1 MVMKLYYG
9 GFGDYMEFVVADSEE
24 QAILKVGIK
33 INAPFLPITVT
44 EIDSVDD
51 YEIHPVFPAHL
62 THRFL
67 TNTETTEAEAKTV
80 NTTFAENVVEAEE
93 VEITAETTLRHCKK
107 CDFTCENQGELLA
120 HYREKH
126 PKGD

>member
-9 GFGDYMEFVVADSEE
+9 GFGDYMEFVVSENEE
-24 QAILKVGIK
+24 QAVLKVGIK
-33 INAPFLPITVT
+33 INAPFLPIKVT
-44 EIDSVDD
+44 EIVEVDG
-51 YEIHPVFPAHL
+51 YIVQIA
-62 THRFL
+62 
-67 TNTETTEAEAKTV
+67 
-80 NTTFAENVVEAEE
+80 NTTFAEKPIEAEE

>member
-33 INAPFLPITVT
+33 INAPFLPIKVT
-44 EIDSVDD
+44 EIQNIDGYHIRIDGWDVSP
-51 YEIHPVFPAHL
+51 I
-62 THRFL
+62 
-67 TNTETTEAEAKTV
+67 
-80 NTTFAENVVEAEE
+80 TTFAENVVEAEE
-93 VEITAETTLRHCKK
+93 VEITVEKTLRHCKK
-107 CDFTCENQGELLA
+107 CDFTCDNQGVLMK
-120 HYREKH
+120 HYAEKH